1 MHIHQSVAAVWV
13 DVEETTFGFNKIYY
27 YNDVLALVIDM
38 TWNYQI
44 M

>member
-1 MHIHQSVAAVWV
+1 MHIHHSIAAVWV
-13 DVEETTFGFNKIYY
+13 DVEETTFGLKKIYY